1 MPEMAV
7 ARLLIF
13 TALMAAAA
21 PALAQDDRSSPP
33 SRESQIDV
41 FGQDPCPQ
49 STEDEIVVCHRR
61 PEEERYRIPA
71 PLRHSSERTEQAWG
85 ARAETMDEV
94 SREVLPNSCS
104 VIGSYGQS
112 GCQQALIRQWYA
124 SRRAGRVGP

>member
-1 MPEMAV
+1 MT
-7 ARLLIF
+7 RLLIL
-13 TALMAAAA
+13 TALLVAAT
-21 PALAQDDRSSPP
+21 PAFAEDRPTGAP

-41 FGQDPCPQ
+41 FGADPCPP
-49 STEDEIVVCHRR
+49 STADEIVVCHRR

-71 PLRHSSERTEQAWG
+71 PLRHSQERTEQAWG

-94 SREVLPNSCS
+94 SSQVLPNSCS

-124 SRRAGRVGP
+124 ARRAGRVGP

>member
-1 MPEMAV
+1 M
-7 ARLLIF
+7 ARLLIL
-13 TALMAAAA
+13 TALFAAAA
-21 PALAQDDRSSPP
+21 PALAQDGAASPP
-33 SRESQIDV
+33 ARESQIEV
-41 FGQDPCPQ
+41 YGQDPCPQ

-71 PLRHSSERTEQAWG
+71 PLRHSNDRTEQGWG

-112 GCQQALIRQWYA
+112 GCQQAFIRQWYA